1 MLNSTWPP
9 RALALILT
17 ILILATAGWA
27 GRWWW
32 RATHPVVPADLPAGW
47 VPAVVVAAGHR
58 APLSEPFGIALG
70 ADGVFYVSQGGDA
83 PAIRR
88 VSPGGDVQTLAG
100 GRRGF
105 ADGQGSSA
113 SFDTPSHL
121 AIGRDGVLYVA
132 DTGNHAVRRV
142 TSDGEVTTIAGD
154 GTPGAGDGP
163 GARLNGPIGI
173 AVGADGRVVVA
184 DTYNDRVV
192 ILSATR
198 PARPTSPT
206 RPTNPTSPTRPSGAW
221 TLTTLA
227 GSGKPGLV
235 DDVGMSAWF
244 DTPAGVA
251 ALPDGSVIV
260 ADTGNDVLRRIALD
274 GSVVTLSSVDLTGT
288 GDWLWRPV
296 GVAAGSQGR
305 LYVTDS
311 HARVVE
317 LVPDGGHRV
326 LAGARPGF
334 SNGLGTAARMR
345 EPAGIAVAADGRV
358 VVADTLNGLI
368 RVLDLPERLASWTP
382 APPDLRP
389 RFDLA
394 SFARV
399 PLIWPVDPQEGPHEV
414 AGTMGEPR
422 GNAGGDGR
430 ERFHAG
436 VDVRADAGVPV
447 RAVRDGVVSL
457 VLPTGSVGTLSEFLT
472 VGPLTYMH
480 LRVGRDRRDAAAVG
494 WAAVL
499 TDPITGKPTRVRVR
513 RGTHLAAGDL
523 LGSVNRFQHVHLNVG
538 PPGQEA
544 NALRVG
550 LPGLVDTVPP
560 VIAPAGITL
569 TDPRGRPLTERV
581 RNRLLVAGPVRVIV
595 EAYDRMD
602 DSPPRRR
609 LGLYRVGY
617 QVLRPDGTP
626 TSQFVEPHIA
636 ITFDRLPQD
645 RDAPPSL
652 YAPGS
657 GIPFYGTR
665 MTRYFYIVTS
675 RVDQG
680 TVVEAPWEPRL
691 PPGDYVLR
699 VLAEDASGN
708 VAVAGRDL
716 PIAVQPTP

>member
-1 MLNSTWPP
+1 M
-9 RALALILT
+9 
-17 ILILATAGWA
+17 
-27 GRWWW
+27 
-32 RATHPVVPADLPAGW
+32 
-47 VPAVVVAAGHR
+47 AAGHR
-58 APLSEPFGIALG
+58 TPLSEPFGIALG
-70 ADGVFYVSQGGDA
+70 ADGVVYVSEGGDT

-88 VSPGGDVQTLAG
+88 VTPDGDVQILAG

-105 ADGQGSSA
+105 ADGQGASA

-121 AIGRDGVLYVA
+121 AMGRDGVLYVA

-142 TSDGEVTTIAGD
+142 TPDGDVTTIAGD

-163 GARLNGPIGI
+163 GARLNGPVGV
-173 AVGADGRVVVA
+173 AVGADGRVFVA

-192 ILSATR
+192 VLSA
-198 PARPTSPT
+198 
-206 RPTNPTSPTRPSGAW
+206 PTRPSSAW
-221 TLTTLA
+221 TLTTVA

-235 DDVGMSAWF
+235 DDIGMSAWF

-274 GSVVTLSSVDLTGT
+274 GSVVTLSSRDLTGT
-288 GDWLWRPV
+288 GDWLWRPI

-305 LYVTDS
+305 LYVTDA
-311 HARVVE
+311 HTRVVE
-317 LVPDGGHRV
+317 LVPNGGRRV

-345 EPAGIAVAADGRV
+345 EPSGIAVAAGGRV

-368 RVLDLPERLASWTP
+368 RVLDIPERLASWTP
-382 APPDLRP
+382 TPPGLTP

-399 PLIWPVDPQEGPHEV
+399 PLVWPVDPQEGPHEV

-436 VDVRADAGVPV
+436 VDVRADAGVHV

-480 LRVGRDRRDAAAVG
+480 IRVGRDRLDAAAAG
-494 WAAVL
+494 WATVL

-513 RGTHLAAGDL
+513 RGTHVAAGDL

-538 PPGQEA
+538 PPGEEA

-560 VIAPAGITL
+560 VIVPAGITL
-569 TDPRGRPLTERV
+569 TDLRGRPLTERV

-617 QVLRPDGTP
+617 QVLRPDGTATP
-626 TSQFVEPHIA
+626 QFVQPQIA
-636 ITFDRLPQD
+636 ITFDRLPPNP
-645 RDAPPSL
+645 DAPPSL
-652 YAPGS
+652 YALGS

-675 RVDQG
+675 RVDRG

-716 PIAVQPTP
+716 PIAVELLP